1 MISLI
6 TLFTNFYIQVSLPP
20 WCLLGCGALSAETV
34 ACSSKRAR
42 LHSGQWALKSQWQGS
57 PCLWE
62 GRVPA
67 DVEDDKSVPDL
78 PSSRFL
84 AREVRDLCGKAKLF
98 SRFLCCFP

>member
-42 LHSGQWALKSQWQGS
+42 LHSGQWALSHS
-57 PCLWE
+57 
-62 GRVPA
+62 GRAAPA
-67 DVEDDKSVPDL
+67 FGRGESL
-78 PSSRFL
+78 L
-84 AREVRDLCGKAKLF
+84 M
-98 SRFLCCFP
+98 